1 MLFVVGFNLRLGDG
15 FGIFIFGHCQG
26 DELLR
31 NGTNFLCARFGG
43 HELAVPKECSYHVAK
58 HCVTLVGGFIKLT
71 VRHIISSY

>member
-1 MLFVVGFNLRLGDG
+1 MSSL
-15 FGIFIFGHCQG
+15 C
-26 DELLR
+26 